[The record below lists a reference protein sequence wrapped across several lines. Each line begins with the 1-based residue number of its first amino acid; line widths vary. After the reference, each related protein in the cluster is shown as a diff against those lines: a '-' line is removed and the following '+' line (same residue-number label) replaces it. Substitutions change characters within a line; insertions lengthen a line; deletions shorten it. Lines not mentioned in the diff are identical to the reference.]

1 MRLRNLFTAGGV
13 ACLAIVVLVGCRSEE
28 QNRIT
33 KYEPGVYKGVPDQA
47 LSSAQRRVLRNRAL
61 MQSGSVKPA
70 GGGGGAKPGRDV
82 RKPVVQK
89 IDLDKL
95 NSRTRLQKGAG
106 P

>member
-1 MRLRNLFTAGGV
+1 MRVRNLFTAGGA
-13 ACLAIVVLVGCRSEE
+13 ACLALMVLAGCRSEE

-33 KYEPGVYKGVPDQA
+33 KYEPGVYKGLPDQV
-47 LSSAQRRVLRNRAL
+47 LSSAQRRILRDRAL
-61 MQSGSVKPA
+61 LQSGSVIPA
-70 GGGGGAKPGRDV
+70 GGGGAQPGSDV

-95 NSRTRLQKGAG
+95 NARTRLQKGVG

>member
-1 MRLRNLFTAGGV
+1 MRVRNLFTAGGA
-13 ACLAIVVLVGCRSEE
+13 ACLALMVLAGCRSEE

-33 KYEPGVYKGVPDQA
+33 KYEHGVYKGLPDQV
-47 LSSAQRRVLRNRAL
+47 LSSAQRRILRDRAL
-61 MQSGSVKPA
+61 LQSGSVTPA
-70 GGGGGAKPGRDV
+70 GGGGGAKPGSDV

-95 NSRTRLQKGAG
+95 NARTRLQKGVG